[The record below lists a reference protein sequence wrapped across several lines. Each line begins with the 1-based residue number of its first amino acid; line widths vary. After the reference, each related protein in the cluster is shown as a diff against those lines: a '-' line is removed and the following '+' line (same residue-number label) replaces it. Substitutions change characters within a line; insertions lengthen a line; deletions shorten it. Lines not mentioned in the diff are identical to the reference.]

1 MREATCPQCQ
11 GSMRPVFVGEMQD
24 KHVQC
29 EYCGHLCDVPDE
41 HSVAKEESV
50 AYTDD
55 AGREVRRSRRVTT
68 TRRDLHDDVAV
79 PGEEREDGV
88 PIQAGSDQELHVIEP
103 GTPEEMV
110 ASLERKMGEELHPD
124 AKRELEELLRTS
136 LPHPSWEGQ
145 VLWDD
150 GDGSCGPL
158 EPPKPGSATFTTI
171 TDTWST
177 TETLGLG
184 DDPQGWSALEPPRE
198 VSARPARR
206 THRLA
211 SSGDAP
217 AEAAYW
223 YKLGAIAAA
232 FLAGLAFLAALL

>member
-1 MREATCPQCQ
+1 
-11 GSMRPVFVGEMQD
+11 MRPVFVGEMQD
-24 KHVQC
+24 KHLQC

-68 TRRDLHDDVAV
+68 TRRDLS
-79 PGEEREDGV
+79 GEASKPREEEEDGV
-88 PIQAGSDQELHVIEP
+88 PIVAGP
-103 GTPEEMV
+103 GQDTYIIMPGSPEEMV

-124 AKRELEELLRTS
+124 ARRELEELLRS
-136 LPHPSWEGQ
+136 SHPHPSWEGQ

-150 GDGSCGPL
+150 GDGSGVPL
-158 EPPKPGSATFTTI
+158 EPPKPGSATFTTV

-177 TETLGLG
+177 TETLSLG
-184 DDPQGWSALEPPRE
+184 DDPQGWSALGAPRE
-198 VSARPARR
+198 VSARPAGR

-211 SSGDAP
+211 SSGEAP